1 MLALAGW
8 PGYNQAMDD
17 DAFQRLEGNHPI
29 VSGMLRIIV
38 IGVIIAALGAVAIF
52 FCWVMLGSPIAN

>member
-1 MLALAGW
+1 
-8 PGYNQAMDD
+8 MDD